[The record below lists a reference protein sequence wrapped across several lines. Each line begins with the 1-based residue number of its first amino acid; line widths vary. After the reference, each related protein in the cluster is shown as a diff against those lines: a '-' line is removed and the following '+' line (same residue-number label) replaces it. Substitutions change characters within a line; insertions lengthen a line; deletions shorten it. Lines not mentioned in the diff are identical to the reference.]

1 VPGLGASFGRGGATT
16 FVQDLVNA
24 DCILIEGSNFAE
36 CHPVAFRFVMKAKER
51 GAKIIHVDP
60 RFTRTSAVAD
70 LYAPIRSGT
79 DIVFLGALINWLLAN
94 ERYFKEYVV
103 SFTNAT
109 YLVDEQFAD
118 TEDLDGLFS
127 GWVDAPPPDA
137 AGGHEHAGGTQHQ
150 EGSGGHPESKPKT
163 VPGTYDTSSW
173 TFEMEE
179 VPRFDGA
186 GTVKIPK
193 RDATLQHP
201 RCVLNVMRRHF
212 ARYTVQMV
220 EDVCG
225 TPGET
230 FEQIANLLADNSGR
244 ERTTAFAYA
253 VGWTQHTVGVQYIR
267 TAGILQTL
275 LGNMGR
281 PGGGIMALRGH
292 ANIQGATDIPTL
304 YDLLPGYLPMPSAL
318 REEQTYA
325 EYLENAT
332 KPGWWSNTPKYMTS
346 LLKAYYGDAAQP
358 ENDFCFEYLPQISG
372 DHSALPTQI
381 SMKDGNVKGYFVI
394 GMNPASS
401 GLNAELARAALE
413 RLEWMVVV
421 DSYET
426 ETASFWRREGADPS
440 TIGTETFFLPCA
452 TVLEKDGSMVN
463 TNRMLQFHDKA
474 VEPAGA
480 SKSDLYLIYQLGM
493 RLKTLYANS
502 TDPKDRPLLDLT
514 WEYPHE
520 DEHERKKG
528 EPSAVK
534 VLQEINGYK
543 VEPGKPGYECVQVD
557 GFANLQADGSTAAGA
572 WIFTGV
578 FPDKATNR
586 ARNRVKDDWTSL
598 GWGFAWPANRRML
611 YNRASAD
618 AAGKPWS
625 ERKKYMYWDEEAKQ
639 WAGPD
644 IPDFPVGKA
653 PGTEA
658 MPGAV
663 GIDAHSGSDPFIMQ
677 PDGRM
682 QLFAAGTLKDGP
694 FPAHY
699 EPLDSVVR
707 NHVYRQQNNPALR
720 EWNRDDN
727 RYNGTENPDFPYVLT
742 TYRLTEHSGIMTRYV
757 PWLAELQPE
766 LFVEIDP
773 ELAVLKG
780 IKNGGWATV
789 TTRVGEIEARAL
801 VSGRMRPLRLGK
813 GQRVHQIGIPY
824 NYGTLGY
831 TSGDSVGDLV
841 PLAMD
846 PNVSIHEA
854 KTITCT
860 IRPGRRAAYV
870 TDAVDEA
877 VPARQRTTS
886 GQSAAHGID
895 GGGFP
900 PRP

>member
-36 CHPVAFRFVMKAKER
+36 CHPVAFRFVMEAKER
-51 GAKIIHVDP
+51 GAQIIHVDP
-60 RFTRTSAVAD
+60 RYTRTSAAAN

-79 DIVFLGALINWLLAN
+79 DIVFLGALINWVLTN
-94 ERYFKEYVV
+94 ERYFKEYVTA
-103 SFTNAT
+103 FTNAS
-109 YLVDEQFAD
+109 YLVREDFQD

-127 GWVDAPPPDA
+127 GWVGETQGDAG
-137 AGGHEHAGGTQHQ
+137 AGHGTQGN
-150 EGSGGHPESKPKT
+150 EGSAPEPGKPK
-163 VPGTYDTSSW
+163 VSPGSYDTATW
-173 TFEMEE
+173 TFEMED
-179 VPRFDGA
+179 VPRFDGE
-186 GTVKIPK
+186 GTVKVPK
-193 RDATLQHP
+193 RDETLAHP
-201 RCVLNVMRRHF
+201 RCVINLLRKHF
-212 ARYTVQMV
+212 ARYTPQMV

-225 TPGET
+225 MPAATM
-230 FEQIANLLADNSGR
+230 EQIANILADNSGR

-304 YDLLPGYLPMPSAL
+304 YDLLPGYLPMPSTL

-325 EYLENAT
+325 GYLKNAT

-346 LLKAYYGDAAQP
+346 LLKAYYGDAATP

-372 DHSALPTQI
+372 DYSVLPTQI

-401 GLNAELARAALE
+401 GQNAELARAALE

-426 ETASFWRREGADPS
+426 ETASFWRREGADPAK
-440 TIGTETFFLPCA
+440 IGTETFFLPCA
-452 TVLEKDGSMVN
+452 TVLEKDGTMVN

-474 VEPAGA
+474 VQPAGDA
-480 SKSDLYLIYQLGM
+480 KSDLYLIYQLGM

-502 TDPKDRPLLDLT
+502 TDLKDRPIRDLT

-520 DEHERKKG
+520 DDHERMRG

-543 VEPGKPGYECVQVD
+543 VEPGKRGYECDQVAA
-557 GFANLQADGSTAAGA
+557 FADLKDDGSTACGA
-572 WIFTGV
+572 WIFSGV
-578 FPDKATNR
+578 FPDKETNR

-618 AAGKPWS
+618 ADGKPWS
-625 ERKKYMYWDEEAKQ
+625 ERKKYMYWDDEAKK

-644 IPDFPVGKA
+644 IPDFPATKDPRTPGK
-653 PGTEA
+653 
-658 MPGAV
+658 PGAT

-682 QLFAAGTLKDGP
+682 QIFAAGTLKDGP
-694 FPAHY
+694 LPAHY
-699 EPLDSVVR
+699 EPMDSVVR
-707 NHVYRQQNNPALR
+707 NHVYGQQNNPALR
-720 EWNRDDN
+720 EFDRNDN
-727 RYNGTENPDFPYVLT
+727 RYNGPQNPDFPYVLT

-757 PWLAELQPE
+757 PWLAELQPA

-780 IKNGGWATV
+780 IKNGGWATIK
-789 TTRVGEIEARAL
+789 TRVGEIEARAL

-831 TSGDSVGDLV
+831 TSGDVVGDLI

-854 KTITCT
+854 KTLTCN
-860 IRPGRRAAYV
+860 IRPGRRAAYGGTEV
-870 TDAVDEA
+870 DAP
-877 VPARQRTTS
+877 VPAPQHTKAGES
-886 GQSAAHGID
+886 HAHGVD
-895 GGGFP
+895 HGGDRG
-900 PRP
+900 

>member
-1 VPGLGASFGRGGATT
+1 MPGLGASFGRGGATT

-36 CHPVAFRFVMKAKER
+36 CHPVAFRFVMEAKER

-79 DIVFLGALINWLLAN
+79 DIVFLGALINWVLTN
-94 ERYFKEYVV
+94 ERYFKEYVTA
-103 SFTNAT
+103 FTNAS
-109 YLVDEQFAD
+109 YLVREDFQD

-127 GWVDAPPPDA
+127 GWVGETQGDAG
-137 AGGHEHAGGTQHQ
+137 AGHGTEGQ
-150 EGSGGHPESKPKT
+150 EGSAAEQGKSK
-163 VPGTYDTSSW
+163 VAPGSYDTSTW
-173 TFEMEE
+173 TFETEE
-179 VPRFDGA
+179 VPRFDGE

-193 RDATLQHP
+193 RDETLAHP
-201 RCVLNVMRRHF
+201 RCVINVLRRHF
-212 ARYTVQMV
+212 SRYSPQMV

-225 TPGET
+225 MPAATV
-230 FEQIANLLADNSGR
+230 EQIANLLADNSGR

-304 YDLLPGYLPMPSAL
+304 YDLLPGYLPMPSTQ
-318 REEQTYA
+318 RDEQTYA
-325 EYLENAT
+325 GYLKNAT

-346 LLKAYYGDAAQP
+346 LLKAYYGDAATP

-372 DHSALPTQI
+372 DYSVLPTQI

-401 GLNAELARAALE
+401 GQNAELARAALE
-413 RLEWMVVV
+413 RLKWMVVV

-440 TIGTETFFLPCA
+440 KIGTEMFFLPCA
-452 TVLEKDGSMVN
+452 TVLEKDGTMVN

-474 VEPAGA
+474 LQPAGDA
-480 SKSDLYLIYQLGM
+480 KSDLYLIYQLGM

-502 TDPKDRPLLDLT
+502 TDPKDRPILDLT

-520 DEHERKKG
+520 DEHERKRG

-543 VEPGKPGYECVQVD
+543 VESGKRGYECEQVAA
-557 GFANLQADGSTAAGA
+557 FADLKDDGSTACGA
-572 WIFTGV
+572 WIFSGV
-578 FPDKATNR
+578 FPDKETNR

-598 GWGFAWPANRRML
+598 GWGFSWPANRRML

-618 AAGKPWS
+618 ADGKPWS
-625 ERKKYMYWDEEAKQ
+625 ERKKYMYWDEAAKK

-644 IPDFPVGKA
+644 IPDFPATKDPRTPGK
-653 PGTEA
+653 
-658 MPGAV
+658 PGATGV
-663 GIDAHSGSDPFIMQ
+663 DAHAGSDPFIMQ

-682 QLFAAGTLKDGP
+682 QLFSAGTLKDGP
-694 FPAHY
+694 LPAHY
-699 EPLDSVVR
+699 EPMDSVVR
-707 NHVYRQQNNPALR
+707 NHVYGQQNNPALR
-720 EWNRDDN
+720 EFDRNDN
-727 RYNGTENPDFPYVLT
+727 RYNGPQNPDFPYVLT

-757 PWLAELQPE
+757 PWLAELQPA

-831 TSGDSVGDLV
+831 TSGDVVGDLI

-854 KTITCT
+854 KTLTCN
-860 IRPGRRAAYV
+860 IRPGRRAAYGG
-870 TDAVDEA
+870 TAVDA
-877 VPARQRTTS
+877 PVPAAQHTKAGES
-886 GQSAAHGID
+886 HAHGID
-895 GGGFP
+895 HGGDRG
-900 PRP
+900 

>member
-1 VPGLGASFGRGGATT
+1 
-16 FVQDLVNA
+16 
-24 DCILIEGSNFAE
+24 
-36 CHPVAFRFVMKAKER
+36 M
-51 GAKIIHVDP
+51 
-60 RFTRTSAVAD
+60 AD

-79 DIVFLGALINWLLAN
+79 DIVFLGALINWVLTN

-109 YLVDEQFAD
+109 YLVDEKFAD

-127 GWVDAPPPDA
+127 GWVDKE
-137 AGGHEHAGGTQHQ
+137 AGAGENDGSAEAH
-150 EGSGGHPESKPKT
+150 EGSAASPGKSKIP
-163 VPGTYDTSSW
+163 PGSYDTSTW

-179 VPRFDGA
+179 VPRFDGE

-193 RDATLQHP
+193 RDETLAHP

-212 ARYTVQMV
+212 SRYTAQMV

-225 TPGET
+225 TPAET

-267 TAGILQTL
+267 TAGILQSL

-304 YDLLPGYLPMPSAL
+304 YDLLPGYLPMPSTL
-318 REEQTYA
+318 REEQTFA
-325 EYLENAT
+325 QYLKNAT
-332 KPGWWSNTPKYMTS
+332 KPGWWSNAPKYITS
-346 LLKAYYGDAAQP
+346 LLKAYYGDAATP

-372 DHSALPTQI
+372 DYSVLPTQI

-426 ETASFWRREGADPS
+426 WRREGADPAK
-440 TIGTETFFLPCA
+440 IGTETFFMPAA
-452 TVLEKDGSMVN
+452 TVLEKDGTMVN

-480 SKSDLYLIYQLGM
+480 SKSDLYLIYQLGI

-502 TDPKDRPLLDLT
+502 TDPKDRPILDLT

-520 DEHERKKG
+520 DEHERRKG

-543 VEPGKPGYECVQVD
+543 VEPGKPGYACEQVD
-557 GFANLQADGSTAAGA
+557 AFVNLKDDGSTAAGA
-572 WIFTGV
+572 WIYTGV
-578 FPDKATNR
+578 FPDKTTNR
-586 ARNRVKDDWTSL
+586 ARNRKKDNWTSL
-598 GWGFAWPANRRML
+598 DWGFAWPANRRML

-625 ERKKYMYWDEEAKQ
+625 ERKKYMYWDEEAKK

-644 IPDFPVGKA
+644 IPDFPAVKA
-653 PGTEA
+653 PTTPA
-658 MPGAV
+658 KPGAV
-663 GIDAHSGSDPFIMQ
+663 GIDAHAGSDPFIMQ

-694 FPAHY
+694 LPAHY
-699 EPLDSVVR
+699 EPLDSVVQ
-707 NHVYRQQNNPALR
+707 NHLYGQQNNPALR
-720 EWNRDDN
+720 EWDRDDN
-727 RYNGTENPDFPYVLT
+727 RYNGTLNADFPYVLT

-757 PWLAELQPE
+757 PWLAELQPA

-780 IKNGGWATV
+780 IKNGGWATIS
-789 TTRVGEIEARAL
+789 TRVGEIEARAL
-801 VSGRMRPLRLGK
+801 VSGRMRPLRLGR
-813 GQRVHQIGIPY
+813 GQYIHQIGIPY

-831 TSGDSVGDLV
+831 TSGDVVGDLV

-870 TDAVDEA
+870 AATEDADRP
-877 VPARQRTTS
+877 VPAGQHTTA

-895 GGGFP
+895 RGGLP